1 MLVCSLPT
9 PLAKIS
15 PIDNHQV
22 KYENMQHLMFGNATK
37 LVNAAPHRWISTCKV
52 LEEVLRSWEALEKHY
67 LDNEAGGNFP
77 LAVHKT
83 AIEELYSLMKPVALL
98 IKNSQRS
105 GGPTG
110 LSTFI
115 DLCTLQATTLDL
127 EKPLLITVPRKVR
140 LGEAGSATVVTKRA
154 ASSLQAVT
162 TSTRK
167 MLRDAILKRF
177 FNKRYDEAV
186 FAVPEP
192 SYVFEMAACMSPFLH
207 DLKWLPK
214 FCSSPEEAD
223 RVDKH
228 IRAKVVDLMVSMAEG
243 AGMQAEE
250 RPDSDETTSSNKRKR
265 PAGLFATPSVSKKQD
280 DEQAQRMADSG
291 LFGDDSEGDG
301 DSDNTGPCMA
311 EGAGMQA
318 EERPDSDETTS
329 SNKRK
334 RPAGL
339 FATPSVSKKQDDE
352 QAQRMADSGLFG
364 DDSEG
369 DGDSDNT
376 GPCKLTLREVCQQEF
391 DRFQERFKST
401 KAKDYPLSVL
411 LSFWAGEGRALYLNM
426 ARVARVLLSVP
437 ASAVVLERDF
447 STAGRLITGS
457 RSRLAGEYVEM
468 TLFLNGNKEYIPVEV
483 PSLSESQ
490 VKEAVPRRL
499 TNPRAEVAALS
510 TGVEDVVPV
519 VVFDAN
525 INDEYAAE
533 ATSV

>member
-22 KYENMQHLMFGNATK
+22 KYEDMQHLVFGNATK

-115 DLCTLQATTLDL
+115 DLCTLQATTLDM

-140 LGEAGSATVVTKRA
+140 LGEAGSATAVTKRA

-177 FNKRYDEAV
+177 FNKRYDEAG

-228 IRAKVVDLMVSMAEG
+228 IRTKVVDLMVSMAEG

-250 RPDSDETTSSNKRKR
+250 QPDSDETTSSNKRKR
-265 PAGLFATPSVSKKQD
+265 PAGLFATPSVS
-280 DEQAQRMADSG
+280 
-291 LFGDDSEGDG
+291 
-301 DSDNTGPCMA
+301 
-311 EGAGMQA
+311 
-318 EERPDSDETTS
+318 TTAAFLVTTP
-329 SNKRK
+329 KVT
-334 RPAGL
+334 
-339 FATPSVSKKQDDE
+339 AT
-352 QAQRMADSGLFG
+352 A
-364 DDSEG
+364 
-369 DGDSDNT
+369 T
-376 GPCKLTLREVCQQEF
+376 T
-391 DRFQERFKST
+391 
-401 KAKDYPLSVL
+401 
-411 LSFWAGEGRALYLNM
+411 RAH
-426 ARVARVLLSVP
+426 
-437 ASAVVLERDF
+437 AS
-447 STAGRLITGS
+447 
-457 RSRLAGEYVEM
+457 
-468 TLFLNGNKEYIPVEV
+468 
-483 PSLSESQ
+483 
-490 VKEAVPRRL
+490 
-499 TNPRAEVAALS
+499 
-510 TGVEDVVPV
+510 
-519 VVFDAN
+519 
-525 INDEYAAE
+525 
-533 ATSV
+533 

>member
-9 PLAKIS
+9 PLAEIS

-22 KYENMQHLMFGNATK
+22 KYEDMQHLMFGNATK

-98 IKNSQRS
+98 IKHSQRS

-115 DLCTLQATTLDL
+115 DLCTLQATTLDM

-140 LGEAGSATVVTKRA
+140 LGEAGSATAVTKRA

-228 IRAKVVDLMVSMAEG
+228 IRTKKVVDLMVSMAEG

-250 RPDSDETTSSNKRKR
+250 QPDSDETTSSNKRKR
-265 PAGLFATPSVSKKQD
+265 PAGLFT
-280 DEQAQRMADSG
+280 
-291 LFGDDSEGDG
+291 
-301 DSDNTGPCMA
+301 
-311 EGAGMQA
+311 
-318 EERPDSDETTS
+318 
-329 SNKRK
+329 
-334 RPAGL
+334 
-339 FATPSVSKKQDDE
+339 TPSVSKKQDDE

-411 LSFWAGEGRALYLNM
+411 LSFWAGEGRALYPNM

-437 ASAVVLERDF
+437 ASAAVLERDF

-490 VKEAVPRRL
+490 MKEAVPRRL
-499 TNPRAEVAALS
+499 TNPRAEVAAVS
-510 TGVEDVVPV
+510 TGVEGVIPV

-525 INDEYAAE
+525 TT
-533 ATSV
+533 TSTRQRLPPSRSRGVREEQWGDALGIGVVDAFVILSKTIDLVGIFIYFSALPFFIELSFQPSNSNLNFTPAVFD

>member
-15 PIDNHQV
+15 LIDNYQV
-22 KYENMQHLMFGNATK
+22 KYEDMQQLMFGNATK

-105 GGPTG
+105 GGRTGLSTFIDLCTLQG

-115 DLCTLQATTLDL
+115 DLCTLQATTLDM

-140 LGEAGSATVVTKRA
+140 LGEAGSATAVTKRA

-192 SYVFEMAACMSPFLH
+192 SYVFEMAACMSSFLH

-228 IRAKVVDLMVSMAEG
+228 IRTKVVDLMVSMAEG

-250 RPDSDETTSSNKRKR
+250 QPDSDETTSSNKRKR
-265 PAGLFATPSVSKKQD
+265 PAGLFATPSVSKKLD
-280 DEQAQRMADSG
+280 DEQA
-291 LFGDDSEGDG
+291 
-301 DSDNTGPCMA
+301 
-311 EGAGMQA
+311 
-318 EERPDSDETTS
+318 
-329 SNKRK
+329 K
-334 RPAGL
+334 
-339 FATPSVSKKQDDE
+339 
-352 QAQRMADSGLFG
+352 RMADSGLFG

-391 DRFQERFKST
+391 DRFQESFKST

-411 LSFWAGEGRALYLNM
+411 LSFWAGEGRAPYPNM

-437 ASAVVLERDF
+437 ASAAVLERDF

-457 RSRLAGEYVEM
+457 RSRLAGKYVEM

-490 VKEAVPRRL
+490 MKEAVPRRL
-499 TNPRAEVAALS
+499 TNPRAEVAAPS

-533 ATSV
+533 ATYV

>member
-9 PLAKIS
+9 PLSKIS

-22 KYENMQHLMFGNATK
+22 KYEDIQHLMFGNATK

-115 DLCTLQATTLDL
+115 DLCTLQATTLDM

-140 LGEAGSATVVTKRA
+140 LGEAGSAMAVTKRA

-192 SYVFEMAACMSPFLH
+192 SYVYEMAACMSPFLH

-228 IRAKVVDLMVSMAEG
+228 IRTKVVDLMVSMAEW

-250 RPDSDETTSSNKRKR
+250 QPDSDETTCSNKRKR
-265 PAGLFATPSVSKKQD
+265 PAGLFATLSVSKKQD

-301 DSDNTGPCMA
+301 DSDNM
-311 EGAGMQA
+311 
-318 EERPDSDETTS
+318 
-329 SNKRK
+329 
-334 RPAGL
+334 
-339 FATPSVSKKQDDE
+339 
-352 QAQRMADSGLFG
+352 
-364 DDSEG
+364 
-369 DGDSDNT
+369 
-376 GPCKLTLREVCQQEF
+376 GPCKLTLREVCQKEF

-411 LSFWAGEGRALYLNM
+411 LSFWAGERRALYPNM

-437 ASAVVLERDF
+437 ASAAALERDF

-457 RSRLAGEYVEM
+457 RSRLAGQYVEM

-490 VKEAVPRRL
+490 MKEAVPRRL
-499 TNPRAEVAALS
+499 TNPRVEVAALS

>member
-22 KYENMQHLMFGNATK
+22 KYEDMQHLMFGNATK

-115 DLCTLQATTLDL
+115 DLCTLQATPLDM

-140 LGEAGSATVVTKRA
+140 LGEAGSATAVTKRA
-154 ASSLQAVT
+154 ASSFQAVT

-167 MLRDAILKRF
+167 MRRDAILKRF

-214 FCSSPEEAD
+214 FCSSPEEVD

-228 IRAKVVDLMVSMAEG
+228 IRTKVVDLMVSMAEG

-301 DSDNTGPCMA
+301 N
-311 EGAGMQA
+311 
-318 EERPDSDETTS
+318 
-329 SNKRK
+329 
-334 RPAGL
+334 
-339 FATPSVSKKQDDE
+339 
-352 QAQRMADSGLFG
+352 G
-364 DDSEG
+364 DK
-369 DGDSDNT
+369 T

-391 DRFQERFKST
+391 GRFQERFKST
-401 KAKDYPLSVL
+401 KAKDYPLLVL
-411 LSFWAGEGRALYLNM
+411 LSFWAGEGRALYPNM

-437 ASAVVLERDF
+437 ASAAVLERDF
-447 STAGRLITGS
+447 STAGRLITES

-468 TLFLNGNKEYIPVEV
+468 TLFVNGNKEYIPVEV

-490 VKEAVPRRL
+490 MKEACLVGSPTPGQRWRPSLPAWRTSFPSWSSTPTSTTSTRQRL
-499 TNPRAEVAALS
+499 PPSRSRGVREEQWGDALGI
-510 TGVEDVVPV
+510 GVVDVFVILSKTIDLVRIFIYFSALPFFV
-519 VVFDAN
+519 ELSFQPSNSNLNFTPAVFD
-525 INDEYAAE
+525 
-533 ATSV
+533 

>member
-15 PIDNHQV
+15 PFDNHQV
-22 KYENMQHLMFGNATK
+22 KYEDMQHLMFGNATK

-83 AIEELYSLMKPVALL
+83 AIEELYNLMKPVALL

-110 LSTFI
+110 FSTFI
-115 DLCTLQATTLDL
+115 DLCTLQATTLDM

-140 LGEAGSATVVTKRA
+140 LGEAGSATAVTKRA

-207 DLKWLPK
+207 DLQWLPK

-228 IRAKVVDLMVSMAEG
+228 IRTKVVDLMVSMAEG

-265 PAGLFATPSVSKKQD
+265 PTGSFATPSVSKKQD

-301 DSDNTGPCMA
+301 NG
-311 EGAGMQA
+311 
-318 EERPDSDETTS
+318 
-329 SNKRK
+329 
-334 RPAGL
+334 
-339 FATPSVSKKQDDE
+339 
-352 QAQRMADSGLFG
+352 
-364 DDSEG
+364 
-369 DGDSDNT
+369 DNT

-411 LSFWAGEGRALYLNM
+411 LSFWAGEGRALYPNM

-437 ASAVVLERDF
+437 ASAAVLERDF

-490 VKEAVPRRL
+490 MKEAVPRRL

>member
-9 PLAKIS
+9 PLAKSS
-15 PIDNHQV
+15 PVDNHQV
-22 KYENMQHLMFGNATK
+22 KYEDMQHLMFGNATK

-115 DLCTLQATTLDL
+115 DLCTLQATTLDM

-140 LGEAGSATVVTKRA
+140 LGEAGSATAVIKRV

-207 DLKWLPK
+207 DLRWLPK
-214 FCSSPEEAD
+214 FCSSPEETD

-228 IRAKVVDLMVSMAEG
+228 IRTKVVDLMVSMAEG

-250 RPDSDETTSSNKRKR
+250 QPDSDETTSSNKRKR

-301 DSDNTGPCMA
+301 DSDNAGP
-311 EGAGMQA
+311 
-318 EERPDSDETTS
+318 
-329 SNKRK
+329 
-334 RPAGL
+334 
-339 FATPSVSKKQDDE
+339 
-352 QAQRMADSGLFG
+352 
-364 DDSEG
+364 
-369 DGDSDNT
+369 
-376 GPCKLTLREVCQQEF
+376 
-391 DRFQERFKST
+391 
-401 KAKDYPLSVL
+401 
-411 LSFWAGEGRALYLNM
+411 
-426 ARVARVLLSVP
+426 
-437 ASAVVLERDF
+437 
-447 STAGRLITGS
+447 
-457 RSRLAGEYVEM
+457 
-468 TLFLNGNKEYIPVEV
+468 
-483 PSLSESQ
+483 
-490 VKEAVPRRL
+490 
-499 TNPRAEVAALS
+499 
-510 TGVEDVVPV
+510 
-519 VVFDAN
+519 
-525 INDEYAAE
+525 
-533 ATSV
+533 

>member
-1 MLVCSLPT
+1 
-9 PLAKIS
+9 
-15 PIDNHQV
+15 
-22 KYENMQHLMFGNATK
+22 
-37 LVNAAPHRWISTCKV
+37 
-52 LEEVLRSWEALEKHY
+52 
-67 LDNEAGGNFP
+67 FP

-115 DLCTLQATTLDL
+115 DLCTLQATTLDM

-140 LGEAGSATVVTKRA
+140 LGEAGSATAVTKRA

-228 IRAKVVDLMVSMAEG
+228 IRTKVVDLMVSMAEG
-243 AGMQAEE
+243 AGCRQRSGPTPT
-250 RPDSDETTSSNKRKR
+250 RPRLPTSASVPPACSPR
-265 PAGLFATPSVSKKQD
+265 PACPRSRTTNRPS
-280 DEQAQRMADSG
+280 EWPTAAF
-291 LFGDDSEGDG
+291 FGDDSEGDG
-301 DSDNTGPCMA
+301 NG
-311 EGAGMQA
+311 
-318 EERPDSDETTS
+318 
-329 SNKRK
+329 
-334 RPAGL
+334 
-339 FATPSVSKKQDDE
+339 
-352 QAQRMADSGLFG
+352 
-364 DDSEG
+364 
-369 DGDSDNT
+369 DNT

-411 LSFWAGEGRALYLNM
+411 LSFWAGEGRALYPNM
-426 ARVARVLLSVP
+426 ARVARGLLSVP
-437 ASAVVLERDF
+437 ASAAVLERDF

-490 VKEAVPRRL
+490 MKEAVPRRL
-499 TNPRAEVAALS
+499 
-510 TGVEDVVPV
+510 
-519 VVFDAN
+519 
-525 INDEYAAE
+525 
-533 ATSV
+533 

>member
-1 MLVCSLPT
+1 
-9 PLAKIS
+9 
-15 PIDNHQV
+15 
-22 KYENMQHLMFGNATK
+22 
-37 LVNAAPHRWISTCKV
+37 
-52 LEEVLRSWEALEKHY
+52 
-67 LDNEAGGNFP
+67 
-77 LAVHKT
+77 
-83 AIEELYSLMKPVALL
+83 MKPVALL

-115 DLCTLQATTLDL
+115 DLCTLQATTLDM

-140 LGEAGSATVVTKRA
+140 LGEDGSATAVTKRA

-192 SYVFEMAACMSPFLH
+192 SYCFEMAACMSPFLH

-228 IRAKVVDLMVSMAEG
+228 IRTKVVELMVNMAEG
-243 AGMQAEE
+243 AGMQAKEQ
-250 RPDSDETTSSNKRKR
+250 PDSDETTSSNKRKR

-301 DSDNTGPCMA
+301 DSDNT
-311 EGAGMQA
+311 E
-318 EERPDSDETTS
+318 
-329 SNKRK
+329 
-334 RPAGL
+334 
-339 FATPSVSKKQDDE
+339 
-352 QAQRMADSGLFG
+352 
-364 DDSEG
+364 
-369 DGDSDNT
+369 
-376 GPCKLTLREVCQQEF
+376 PCKLTLREVCQQEF

-411 LSFWAGEGRALYLNM
+411 LSFWAGEGRALHPNM

-437 ASAVVLERDF
+437 ASAAVLERDF

-483 PSLSESQ
+483 PSL
-490 VKEAVPRRL
+490 
-499 TNPRAEVAALS
+499 
-510 TGVEDVVPV
+510 
-519 VVFDAN
+519 
-525 INDEYAAE
+525 
-533 ATSV
+533 

>member
-15 PIDNHQV
+15 PIDDDQV
-22 KYENMQHLMFGNATK
+22 KYEDMQHLMFGNATK

-98 IKNSQRS
+98 IKNSQPS

-115 DLCTLQATTLDL
+115 DLCTLQATTLDM

-140 LGEAGSATVVTKRA
+140 LGEAGSATAVTKCA

-167 MLRDAILKRF
+167 MLRAAILKRF

-207 DLKWLPK
+207 DLKCLPK

-228 IRAKVVDLMVSMAEG
+228 IRTKVVDLMVSMAEG

-250 RPDSDETTSSNKRKR
+250 QPDSDETTSSNKRKR
-265 PAGLFATPSVSKKQD
+265 PAGLFATPSLSK
-280 DEQAQRMADSG
+280 E
-291 LFGDDSEGDG
+291 
-301 DSDNTGPCMA
+301 
-311 EGAGMQA
+311 
-318 EERPDSDETTS
+318 
-329 SNKRK
+329 
-334 RPAGL
+334 
-339 FATPSVSKKQDDE
+339 QDDE

-411 LSFWAGEGRALYLNM
+411 LSFWAGEGRALYPNM

-437 ASAVVLERDF
+437 ASAAVLERDF

-457 RSRLAGEYVEM
+457 RSRLAGKYVEM

-490 VKEAVPRRL
+490 MKEAVPRRL

>member
-9 PLAKIS
+9 PLAKTS

-22 KYENMQHLMFGNATK
+22 KYEDMQHLMFGNATK

-110 LSTFI
+110 FSTFI
-115 DLCTLQATTLDL
+115 DLCTLQATTLDM

-140 LGEAGSATVVTKRA
+140 LGEAGSATAVTKRA
-154 ASSLQAVT
+154 ASSLQVVT

-207 DLKWLPK
+207 DLKCLPK

-228 IRAKVVDLMVSMAEG
+228 IRTKVVDLMVSMAEG

-291 LFGDDSEGDG
+291 LFGDDSGGDG
-301 DSDNTGPCMA
+301 NG
-311 EGAGMQA
+311 
-318 EERPDSDETTS
+318 
-329 SNKRK
+329 
-334 RPAGL
+334 
-339 FATPSVSKKQDDE
+339 
-352 QAQRMADSGLFG
+352 
-364 DDSEG
+364 
-369 DGDSDNT
+369 DNT

-391 DRFQERFKST
+391 DRFQDASKARRRKTTRCRCCFRSGPGRGGRST
-401 KAKDYPLSVL
+401 RTWRAWLEFFCLCRHL
-411 LSFWAGEGRALYLNM
+411 LPSSRGTS
-426 ARVARVLLSVP
+426 ARPGASSPGPVASWRVNTW
-437 ASAVVLERDF
+437 R
-447 STAGRLITGS
+447 
-457 RSRLAGEYVEM
+457 
-468 TLFLNGNKEYIPVEV
+468 
-483 PSLSESQ
+483 
-490 VKEAVPRRL
+490 
-499 TNPRAEVAALS
+499 
-510 TGVEDVVPV
+510 
-519 VVFDAN
+519 
-525 INDEYAAE
+525 
-533 ATSV
+533 